1 MATAL
6 PTRSQT
12 YTFTTL
18 AGNAGVGSADG
29 PSSAPRFD
37 LPSGIAVDSAGNVFV
52 ADLDNSNIREI
63 TPNGVVTTLVGLA
76 GISGHVDGFGGAAR
90 LNGPIGV
97 AVDNAGN
104 VFFRLKQ

>member
-1 MATAL
+1 M
-6 PTRSQT
+6 
-12 YTFTTL
+12 
-18 AGNAGVGSADG
+18 
-29 PSSAPRFD
+29 
-37 LPSGIAVDSAGNVFV
+37 DSAGNVFV

-90 LNGPIGV
+90 FNGPIGV

-104 VFFRLKQ
+104 VFFRLKS